1 VPWFGLAFAFALAAE
16 MFSFEELRLT
26 DFGLLF
32 GFLPLV
38 SARSGWTFGFSLA
51 TEPSFE
57 IVIEF
62 RLGVSF
68 ATVLFFFIKFLPL
81 GASIL
86 PLAGALR
93 SLLVSVDLPLNL
105 LSKDLGGSSSA
116 SLRYSSSKVV
126 LRFQNQKIT
135 GRLDYK
141 VKSLVSDFPFC
152 G

>member
-1 VPWFGLAFAFALAAE
+1 MPWFGLAFAFAAGML
-16 MFSFEELRLT
+16 SFEELRLT

-32 GFLPLV
+32 GILPLV
-38 SARSGWTFGFSLA
+38 CASSPWTIGFSMA
-51 TEPSFE
+51 TKPSLE
-57 IVIEF
+57 IVTEF

-68 ATVLFFFIKFLPL
+68 ATVLFFFIKSLLL

-93 SLLVSVDLPLNL
+93 SLLVSVDLPLDF

-116 SLRYSSSKVV
+116 SLRYSSSKVA
-126 LRFQNQKIT
+126 LRFQSRKIT
-135 GRLDYK
+135 CLLYEK
-141 VKSLVSDFPFC
+141 VKFLVLSFSFC